1 MKRGRILAEEKK
13 QSFIKGAAILTV
25 SVALIKI
32 MGAMYK
38 IPLGN
43 ILGDEGMANF
53 GVAYN
58 IYSLLLTLSTAGLP
72 VALSRMVSEAHTLD
86 RRAQVK
92 RTFDVAR
99 TAFFVLGFV
108 STLIMLIFPR
118 QLAVFMG
125 DNRAESALSIAV
137 LAPAVVCVCLM
148 SAYRGYT
155 QGMSNMVPTSV
166 SQIIETACK
175 LLFGL
180 TAAWLLMHSGKPV
193 STGSAGG
200 IFGVTAGT
208 VLALVYIVA
217 YKLRMDRRMKLRPAK
232 DDTADPPGET
242 LKKLIAIGVPITIG
256 ACVLN
261 IVAIIDT
268 RMILTRLQNAAGF
281 GYEEAKTLYGV
292 YFNTQTLYN
301 LPSAFMIP
309 LTTSAIPAI
318 TSYAVSRRYKDA
330 ADIAAASIKLTSLIA
345 LPAAVGM
352 GVLSFPVMNVIY
364 PNSHAEGSAL
374 LAILSVAAFF
384 VCLTMTGN
392 AVLQAYGHQNL
403 PLVSII
409 IGGVGKV
416 AVNYFL
422 LGDPNFGIR
431 GAAYGCIACYGL
443 ISVFNLIF
451 IKKKTPEPPKLIPL
465 FAKPLAASV
474 IMGAGAWGVYR
485 LANAVLIKAGIY
497 VGGGM
502 GMKLSLVAA
511 VLAGVLI
518 YLLAVVFLRAISREE
533 LELVPKGEKIAK
545 ILRIK

>member
-1 MKRGRILAEEKK
+1 MAEEKKQSK

-25 SVALIKI
+25 SVALIKV

-43 ILGDEGMANF
+43 ILGDKGMANF

-72 VALSRMVSEAHTLD
+72 VALSRMVSEAYTLEKH
-86 RRAQVK
+86 AQVR
-92 RTFDVAR
+92 RTFQVAR

-108 STLIMLIFPR
+108 STMIMLFLPR
-118 QLAVFMG
+118 QLAAFMG
-125 DNRAESALSIAV
+125 DQRAESALSIAV

-166 SQIIETACK
+166 SQIIETASK

-180 TAAWLLMHSGKPV
+180 TAAWWLMHSGRETAV
-193 STGSAGG
+193 GSAGG

-208 VLALVYIVA
+208 VLALAYIVL
-217 YKLRMDRRMKLRPAK
+217 YKLRMDRR
-232 DDTADPPGET
+232 ADPGRTANDVPESPGST

-281 GYEEAKTLYGV
+281 GYDEAKTLYGV

-318 TSYAVSRRYKDA
+318 TSYAVSRKYRDA
-330 ADIAAASIKLTSLIA
+330 ADIAGASIKLTSLIA
-345 LPAAVGM
+345 MPAAAGM
-352 GVLSFPVMNVIY
+352 GVLAFPVMNVLY
-364 PNSHAEGSAL
+364 PFSHAEGSAL
-374 LAILSVAAFF
+374 LSILSVASFF
-384 VCLTMTGN
+384 VCLTMTTN

-403 PLVSII
+403 PLVSIVA
-409 IGGVGKV
+409 GGIGKV
-416 AVNYFL
+416 AVNYVL

-443 ISVFNLIF
+443 ISALNLIF
-451 IKKKTPEPPKLIPL
+451 IKKKAPQAPALTRL
-465 FAKPLAASV
+465 FAKPLAASAV
-474 IMGAGAWGVYR
+474 MGAGAWGTYR
-485 LANAVLIKAGIY
+485 LANALLIRAGVY

-502 GMKLSLVAA
+502 GMKLALAAA
-511 VLAGVLI
+511 VLAGVII
-518 YLLAVVFLRAISREE
+518 YLLAVILLRAISREE

>member
-1 MKRGRILAEEKK
+1 MAEEKK

-43 ILGDEGMANF
+43 ILGDRGMANF

-72 VALSRMVSEAHTLD
+72 VALSRMVSEAYTLKKY
-86 RRAQVK
+86 AQVR
-92 RTFDVAR
+92 RTFHVAR

-108 STLIMLIFPR
+108 STMIMLLLPR

-125 DNRAESALSIAV
+125 DQRAESALSIAV

-180 TAAWLLMHSGKPV
+180 TAAWWLMRSGRETAV
-193 STGSAGG
+193 GSAGG

-208 VLALVYIVA
+208 VLALAYIVL
-217 YKLRMDRRMKLRPAK
+217 YKLRLDRRSDISGPA
-232 DDTADPPGET
+232 DDEPESPGRT

-281 GYEEAKTLYGV
+281 GYDEAKTLYGV

-318 TSYAVSRRYKDA
+318 TSYAVSRRYRDA
-330 ADIAAASIKLTSLIA
+330 SDIAGASIKLTCLIA
-345 LPAAVGM
+345 MPAAVGM
-352 GVLSFPVMNVIY
+352 GVLAFPVMNVIY

-374 LAILSVAAFF
+374 LSILSIAAFF
-384 VCLTMTGN
+384 VCLTMTTN

-403 PLVSII
+403 PLLSII
-409 IGGVGKV
+409 AGGVGKV
-416 AVNYFL
+416 AVNYVL

-443 ISVFNLIF
+443 ISVLNLVF
-451 IKKKTPEPPKLIPL
+451 IRKKAPQAPSLPRL
-465 FAKPLAASV
+465 FAKPLAASAV
-474 IMGAGAWGVYR
+474 MGAGAWGAYR
-485 LANAVLIKAGIY
+485 LAGALLIRAGVY
-497 VGGGM
+497 VGGGV
-502 GMKLSLVAA
+502 GMKLALAAAVAA
-511 VLAGVLI
+511 GVI
-518 YLLAVVFLRAISREE
+518 VYLLAVIFFGAISREE